1 MIDEFKAWL
10 EDNTGLYAS
19 LDAALDRL
27 TPGSRILAVGPF
39 SLIAAAIAGE
49 RVDEAAIELMCA
61 DEEALADFRR
71 NIALESRIPVR
82 QGVEGVYDLVYAPM
96 YVNHIPK
103 KDLVAFLFDV
113 YDCLSYNGHFIF
125 SFEDS
130 LRVDLSGERP
140 VPLWFCDQEVMTKY
154 YTVEDVLNTLVTIG
168 FKVRGI
174 EEVEGEGIVHAV
186 SFDCTR

>member
-71 NIALESRIPVR
+71 NIDLESRIPVR

-113 YDCLSYNGHFIF
+113 YDCLSYNGHFI
-125 SFEDS
+125 
-130 LRVDLSGERP
+130 
-140 VPLWFCDQEVMTKY
+140 LWFCDQEVMTKY

>member
-39 SLIAAAIAGE
+39 
-49 RVDEAAIELMCA
+49 AIELMCA
-61 DEEALADFRR
+61 DEEAHADFRR
-71 NIALESRIPVR
+71 NIDLESRIPVR

-140 VPLWFCDQEVMTKY
+140 VPLWFCDQEIMTKY